1 MMRDIWYSS
10 LLCNWIHSEI
20 PVLCIQLTEGSKFI
34 FKIDPHNGIPIL
46 CINCKLNVSYSTFGT
61 IEQIISDVSTEK
73 QHKIGH

>member
-1 MMRDIWYSS
+1 MRDIWYSS

-20 PVLCIQLTEGSKFI
+20 PVLYVQLTEGSKYI
-34 FKIDPHNGIPIL
+34 FKIDPHNGVHIL
-46 CINCKLNVSYSTFGT
+46 GINCKLNVSYSTFGT